1 MTVAIIGCGSSG
13 SAIASQLVVKKN
25 IKKLTLVDDDLKKIK
40 KLVTELSKID
50 KKLEC
55 SIYKINAR
63 KTTDLIQNLR
73 DIDVIINA
81 SSPLCNIPIMK
92 ACLKTKSNY
101 LDLASDPFSY
111 PGINKDTTLDSQL
124 ELNKPFINENLIAI
138 TNAGASPGFSDLLV
152 KYISEK
158 HLLDE
163 ILKIGVYFIEIVKS
177 EKFIA
182 SWSPYTLLLETMY
195 PATIFKDNKIIELEN
210 NQRKKIIQFSKP
222 FGKMEIMLFNG
233 HPELRTIPDFLKI
246 PIRYIEV
253 GGGFMLNNLDLENI
267 LLEAMRRILNKS
279 PLVKGNLIE
288 ILASSFEKPDK
299 FLKYFKDKKIE
310 KDIISCLVEIEGKN
324 KNKKIKYKVSSTV
337 DLEKIFNVVP
347 LSTASSFM
355 VSIVPSV
362 LTDMILQNKI
372 SEKGVIAPAALS
384 NASDIIN
391 ECKRYKIDFNESY
404 HG

>member
-1 MTVAIIGCGSSG
+1 MTVAIIGCGSAG
-13 SAIASQLVVKKN
+13 SAIAAQLVIKKN
-25 IKKLTLVDDDLKKIK
+25 IKKITLIDNDLIKIK
-40 KLVTELSKID
+40 NLKIELSKLD

-55 SIYKINAR
+55 SIYNINAR
-63 KTTDLIQNLR
+63 KTTELINILKN
-73 DIDVIINA
+73 IEVVINA

-101 LDLASDPFSY
+101 LDLASDPFNY
-111 PGINKDTTLDSQL
+111 PGVNKDTTLDSQL
-124 ELNKPFINENLIAI
+124 ELNNTFINKNLIAI

-158 HLLDE
+158 HQLDE
-163 ILKIGVYFIEIVKS
+163 ILKIGIYFIEIVKS
-177 EKFIA
+177 EKFIT

-210 NQRKKIIQFSKP
+210 NQRKKFIQFSKP

-233 HPELRTIPDFLKI
+233 HPELRTIPDFLNI

-253 GGGFMLNNLDLENI
+253 GGGFMLNNLDLEDI
-267 LLEAMRRILNKS
+267 LLEAMRKILNKS

-288 ILASSFEKPDK
+288 ILASSFEKSDK
-299 FLKYFKDKKIE
+299 FLKYYKNKKIK
-310 KDIISCLVEIEGKN
+310 KDVISCLVEIEGKN

-337 DLEKIFNVVP
+337 DLEENFKVVP

-362 LTDMILQNKI
+362 LTNMILHNQI
-372 SEKGVIAPAALS
+372 AEKGVIAPAALS
-384 NASDIIN
+384 NASDIID
-391 ECKRYKIDFNESY
+391 ECKRYEINFNESY
-404 HG
+404 HR